1 MVCSRGMVT
10 QASRFPLDR
19 GFGRR
24 HALSRVAMERSI
36 TAAVA
41 TSLCAVAILAA
52 GCATANKGRDQRI
65 VVESVPAGATILVDG
80 REVGR
85 TPRALWLAR
94 MNGYQ
99 ITVRKTG
106 FTDATDFVRTV
117 ANEYD
122 AKFLRLGAD
131 YATGAMNDLV
141 PSSFRFELR
150 PAILPEVRGSDPYYE
165 MTSLVL
171 EADSMRD
178 RGEISRRDHRYIVRK
193 IVEFYEGK

>member
-1 MVCSRGMVT
+1 
-10 QASRFPLDR
+10 
-19 GFGRR
+19 
-24 HALSRVAMERSI
+24 MERSI
-36 TAAVA
+36 IATVAA
-41 TSLCAVAILAA
+41 SLCAGAFLAA

-65 VVESVPAGATILVDG
+65 VIESVPAGATILVDG

-85 TPRALWLAR
+85 TPKALWLPR

-99 ITVRKTG
+99 ITVRKHG
-106 FTDATDFVRTV
+106 FADATDFVRTV

-141 PSSFRFELR
+141 PSSFHFELR
-150 PAILPEVRGSDPYYE
+150 PAILPEVKGPDPYHE

-193 IVEFYEGK
+193 IVEFYEQE